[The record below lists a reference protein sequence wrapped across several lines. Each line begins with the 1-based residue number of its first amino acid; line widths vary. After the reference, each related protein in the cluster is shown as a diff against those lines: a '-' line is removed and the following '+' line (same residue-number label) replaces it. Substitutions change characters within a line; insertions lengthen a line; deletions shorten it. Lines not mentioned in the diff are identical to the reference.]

1 MQINCLYVSI
11 ITLVPFVIMNNAF
24 KKSKQSAIHSH
35 SADTGHIIDFENPEI
50 LSTDKIKY
58 RLQIK
63 ETLLIHDYSA
73 SDSLN
78 INVKSFE
85 CKLW

>member
-1 MQINCLYVSI
+1 MDYHLEFE
-11 ITLVPFVIMNNAF
+11 TNA
-24 KKSKQSAIHSH
+24 KTQSAMTNRSAFHSH